1 MNMSVQNLSFNHKIY
16 LYCDDITDLYV
27 LISAR
32 KLEHNFNTNDL
43 TGKLSE
49 LNLSNAFYDSL
60 IARRHSHP
68 DGCLYDVN
76 KRVNV

>member
-1 MNMSVQNLSFNHKIY
+1 MSVQNLSFNHQIY
-16 LYCDDITDLYV
+16 LYYDDIAELYV
-27 LISAR
+27 LISAL
-32 KLEHNFNTNDL
+32 KLYHNFNTNGL
-43 TGKLSE
+43 TRKLSE
-49 LNLSNAFYDSL
+49 LNLFNAFYDSL